1 MKYLLSDILKEYSE
15 KNSLNK
21 YYPVAVGKYGI
32 RKRSDIYKKE
42 LAKDYSKNKVI
53 RKNTLIVGMGSTQ
66 IDIGVLSSD
75 EIFSVSPAYHTF
87 NISDKIVDSRYLD
100 LLFLSKNNEYT
111 QKYMIASARQGK
123 TVNLKDLLK
132 EIIEIPN
139 FEQQYEIINK
149 IEKIKKFIQ
158 FEEENIS
165 YYEELIKSRF
175 IEMFGDPIYNS
186 KQWKIKYISEIGSL
200 KNGMNFSNE
209 KNKIDIKCLGVGDF
223 KNHSVIN
230 TSDLSYISLDELPN
244 NEYLLKNN
252 DIIFVRSNGN
262 KNLVG
267 RCVTIFP
274 NEENITFSGFCIR
287 LRISDKSIN
296 TQYLLRLL
304 KDEGVKEQLRGRG
317 ANIQNLNQQIL
328 SKLQVPVPP
337 IELQNKFAEFV
348 QLIDKL
354 KFIAQKRIDLY
365 TELLNKKMDEYFN

>member
-1 MKYLLSDILKEYSE
+1 MKKSLKSVCKLNTYKQIDAATIMDLIEESTDIALLPSSKNYNIYTSLEKGKSLMSNGEVITLGKARYANIKYYKGNFISSNNVIIESKDTSFLRTKYLYYYLYFTQ
-15 KNSLNK
+15 KN
-21 YYPVAVGKYGI
+21 YYVEGATYPKFDQNLFNNSI
-32 RKRSDIYKKE
+32 
-42 LAKDYSKNKVI
+42 
-53 RKNTLIVGMGSTQ
+53 
-66 IDIGVLSSD
+66 IDIPTIQQQDKTIILLD
-75 EIFSVSPAYHTF
+75 YLF
-87 NISDKIVDSRYLD
+87 N
-100 LLFLSKNNEYT
+100 F
-111 QKYMIASARQGK
+111 
-123 TVNLKDLLK
+123 
-132 EIIEIPN
+132 IEQESI
-139 FEQQYEIINK
+139 YV
-149 IEKIKKFIQ
+149 EKF
-158 FEEENIS
+158 
-165 YYEELIKSRF
+165 EELIKSRF

>member
-42 LAKDYSKNKVI
+42 LAKDYSKNKII

-175 IEMFGDPIYNS
+175 IEMFGDPISNDKNWEFIPITNVCKNILGGGTPSKSKPEYYNGNIPWVTPKDMKHTIIS
-186 KQWKIKYISEIGSL
+186 DSIDHITEDAIKNSSTNLIETNSILMVVRSGILKHTLPVAINEIPVTINQDMKAFIPNKKVTTRYLLYYFKIIENDVLS
-200 KNGMNFSNE
+200 
-209 KNKIDIKCLGVGDF
+209 GVRSVTADNIDF
-223 KNHSVIN
+223 K
-230 TSDLSYISLDELPN
+230 TFQ
-244 NEYLLKNN
+244 KRK
-252 DIIFVRSNGN
+252 II
-262 KNLVG
+262 
-267 RCVTIFP
+267 I
-274 NEENITFSGFCIR
+274 
-287 LRISDKSIN
+287 
-296 TQYLLRLL
+296 
-304 KDEGVKEQLRGRG
+304 
-317 ANIQNLNQQIL
+317 
-328 SKLQVPVPP
+328 PP

-365 TELLNKKMDEYFN
+365 TELLNKKMDEYF